1 MFSLRLSLIL
11 ASLAAPTAALAQ
23 APQPNA
29 MRFEW
34 MREGPAETCRDRCRE
49 WVSAAGQIT
58 ATTASD
64 FAVFARSRDLKGA
77 TIVLDSPGGHAL
89 VALDLGREFRR
100 LGVTTT
106 IGRTVNLPPSASGDQ
121 RATLS
126 SRGRCAS
133 ACTDVLLGGIRRNV
147 PDEVQ
152 ITVHQPWSN
161 SKRADAEAATYAAR
175 EMVELAR
182 LAGQMGRYV
191 AEMGVDME
199 FFEISMRR
207 PPWEELRPLSKAEL
221 RRLRVHN
228 FDGPIGTV
236 AVGPTA
242 PPTVSAP
249 PLGAPPRLEAGWTLT
264 DRDGKRV
271 LARAHPLT
279 IDGQEIGNFEIALFC
294 GTAPGTMQ
302 IFYSEKRTSASGSPD
317 RVAGVMIAVGR
328 EREALTVESSVA
340 GKAPGEMVSTAKA
353 SVPASYL
360 RALAEPARPPF
371 IIATQTAARV
381 RTQVRM
387 GSAGLADNLVTLL
400 GSCPR

>member
-1 MFSLRLSLIL
+1 MSSLRLSLIL
-11 ASLAAPTAALAQ
+11 LSLASPIAALAQ
-23 APQPNA
+23 APQPNP

-34 MREGPAETCRDRCRE
+34 VREGPAETCRDRCRE

-64 FAVFARSRDLKGA
+64 FAVFAQSRDLKGA
-77 TIVLDSPGGHAL
+77 TIVLDSSGGHAL
-89 VALDLGREFRR
+89 VSLELGREFRR

-106 IGRTVNLPPSASGDQ
+106 VGHTVKLPPNPGGDQ

-126 SRGRCAS
+126 PRGRCAS
-133 ACTDVLLGGIRRNV
+133 ACTEVLLGGMRRNV

-161 SKRADAEAATYAAR
+161 MKRDDAAAATYPAR
-175 EMVELAR
+175 EMVELTR
-182 LAGQMGRYV
+182 LVGQIGRYV
-191 AEMGVDME
+191 AEMGIDME

-221 RRLRVHN
+221 RRFRVHN
-228 FDGPIGTV
+228 FDGPIGAV
-236 AVGPTA
+236 AAGPAA
-242 PPTVSAP
+242 PPTVAAPPLSAP
-249 PLGAPPRLEAGWTLT
+249 PRVEAGWTLA

-271 LARAHPLT
+271 LARTHPLT

-317 RVAGVMIAVGR
+317 RVAQVIVAVGR
-328 EREALTVESSVA
+328 ERESLAVESSVA
-340 GKAPGEMVSTAKA
+340 GQAPGEMISTAKA
-353 SVPASYL
+353 SVPVSYL
-360 RALAEPARPPF
+360 RALAEPARPPL
-371 IIATQTAARV
+371 IIATQTAGRV

-387 GSAGLADNLVTLL
+387 GAAGLADNLVTLL